1 MRELLAQKQLFVL
14 GGINKFLSM
23 LKRSWAEKIILCF
36 LPVQA
41 NNCRKQEETFQHKPI
56 RN

>member
-23 LKRSWAEKIILCF
+23 LKRSRAEKIILCF